1 MLSKETIDPVGSVNL
16 KTRTGAAQEGES
28 FMTGNEQLFE
38 LTWRA
43 KWLADG
49 AKTMEQMAE
58 ALEAEATH
66 LRELAAAGVELAD
79 VVEDD
84 YAFLTTTD
92 PEIAAKYRFEPIEKE
107 AEQGRATVVSVA
119 PADKLGEG
127 LAAYLAGI
135 WALDGKVG
143 ILCHAESLEFVRPG
157 VAEAL
162 MRGRKAVS
170 A

>member
-1 MLSKETIDPVGSVNL
+1 MNSTETIETVGAANAM
-16 KTRTGAAQEGES
+16 TRGGAAQESES
-28 FMTGNEQLFE
+28 FMSGKKHVFE
-38 LTWRA
+38 MTRRA

-49 AKTMEQMAE
+49 AKTIEQMAE

-92 PEIAAKYRFEPIEKE
+92 PEIAAKYKFEPVEEKE
-107 AEQGRATVVSVA
+107 EEGQVTVVSVA
-119 PADKLGEG
+119 PVDKLGDG

-135 WALDGKVG
+135 WAVDGKVG

-157 VAEAL
+157 VAETL
-162 MRGRKAVS
+162 MQGRTAVS